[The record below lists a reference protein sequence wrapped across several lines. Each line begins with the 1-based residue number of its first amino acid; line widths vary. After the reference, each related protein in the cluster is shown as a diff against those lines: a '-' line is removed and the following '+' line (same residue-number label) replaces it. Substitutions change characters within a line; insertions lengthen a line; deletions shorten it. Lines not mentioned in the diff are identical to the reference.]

1 VVGEGREQK
10 RALVLSPF
18 LWQMGVYDDGLAVS
32 DILKGTR
39 GYEGGVDYR
48 ANETAQSKKVGVESF
63 EGWGNFDVVHVSSH
77 GRRLCDEAGCRAML
91 VATTLEAILAGGTE
105 SAAEKTKTLEQEGL
119 DVSKSTHHPGLT
131 FVAATAKFFRNAYPT
146 GLHDTVVFLN
156 ACQIFGP
163 QAPDVVDAIQGNGSV
178 VFGWDEAVYA
188 GEAKQTAVALYTD
201 LSERGYPT
209 EVAYDRLGDLK
220 TLSATEHGPAPTL
233 IRGVRSGGGDLRIRE
248 IVTLL
253 EPASTLE
260 MTPSS
265 YVLIEGTQN
274 DGEPDDAPW
283 LVRVDGM
290 KPDAAAHATLHVTV
304 DGIAADPVTVGS
316 GTADEKDRWTVQGVI
331 PLGYDLEADKAVTY
345 EAWVELPDEG
355 ESRRHTP
362 ATLSGDEP
370 IMGRE
375 WEFVSTET
383 FDDPYISPY
392 SSTTHLTLTFAE
404 GQDPK
409 EPHPRY
415 VITGGTVTWDY
426 NFTTGTCTVTSPVFT
441 FDVTDEMTGIS
452 KLVFDTTL
460 SSVGYSGELYTN
472 GPEFEVTSYC
482 GDDTFTQ
489 TNRANN
495 NWMEW
500 TAEDGQTV
508 SADRRTISGT
518 YTILSEIFNGV
529 IQSNYTITRVR

>member
-1 VVGEGREQK
+1 
-10 RALVLSPF
+10 
-18 LWQMGVYDDGLAVS
+18 
-32 DILKGTR
+32 
-39 GYEGGVDYR
+39 
-48 ANETAQSKKVGVESF
+48 
-63 EGWGNFDVVHVSSH
+63 
-77 GRRLCDEAGCRAML
+77 ML

-119 DVSKSTHHPGLT
+119 DVSKSTHHPGIT
-131 FVAATAKFFRNAYPT
+131 FVAATAKFFREAYPT

-163 QAPDVVDAIQGNGSV
+163 EAPDVVDAIQGNGSV
-178 VFGWDEAVYA
+178 VFGWDEAVHA

-220 TLSATEHGPAPTL
+220 TGSATEYGPAPTL
-233 IRGVRSGGGDLRIRE
+233 IRGGRSGGGDLRIRE

-253 EPASTLE
+253 DPASTLQ

-283 LVRVDGM
+283 LVRVDGL

-304 DGIAADPVTVGS
+304 DGIAADPVPVAS
-316 GTADEKDRWTVQGVI
+316 GAADEKDRWTVQGI
-331 PLGYDLEADKAVTY
+331 TPLGYDLEADKAVTF

-355 ESRRHTP
+355 ESRQHTE
-362 ATLSGDEP
+362 ATLSGEEP
-370 IMGRE
+370 LMGRE

-383 FDDPYISPY
+383 VDEYAPHTTPY
-392 SSTTHLTLTFAE
+392 SATAHLTLTFAK

-415 VITGGTVTWDY
+415 VITGGTVTVDY
-426 NFTTGTCTVTSPVFT
+426 SHTYYDCTLSGSAT
-441 FDVTDEMTGIS
+441 FDVTDEMTGVSELI
-452 KLVFDTTL
+452 FDTTL
-460 SSVGYSGELYTN
+460 SPVGYSGILYTN
-472 GPEFEVTSYC
+472 GPEFEVQQDC
-482 GDDTFTQ
+482 GSSGSSTW
-489 TNRANN
+489 TNNANN
-495 NWMEW
+495 SWMEW
-500 TAEDGQTV
+500 TPEDGQTV
-508 SADRRTISGT
+508 SADRMTISGKECVGCNDHFIREST
-518 YTILSEIFNGV
+518 
-529 IQSNYTITRVR
+529 YTITRVR